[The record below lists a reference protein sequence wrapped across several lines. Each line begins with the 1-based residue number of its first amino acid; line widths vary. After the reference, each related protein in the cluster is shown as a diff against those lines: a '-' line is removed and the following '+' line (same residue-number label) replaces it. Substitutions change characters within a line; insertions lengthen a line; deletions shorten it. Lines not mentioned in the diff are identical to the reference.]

1 MVKNKHISVEI
12 WFYGAIYATWF
23 QKYLNGVQKNSKPR
37 NLHQMGSWNNNNFD
51 KNIQESLKT
60 HREYDDS
67 I

>member
-1 MVKNKHISVEI
+1 MYKSG
-12 WFYGAIYATWF
+12 FYGAIYATSS
-23 QKYLNGVQKNSKPR
+23 QKYLNKVQKNSKPR

>member
-1 MVKNKHISVEI
+1 MYKFSSH
-12 WFYGAIYATWF
+12 GAKYATWF
-23 QKYLNGVQKNSKPR
+23 QKYLNRVQKNSKPR